1 MVHSGKSDQLGSSG
15 ERGICRRKEN
25 KDKTINI

>member
-1 MVHSGKSDQLGSSG
+1 MVQSGKSEQLGSSG
-15 ERGICRRKEN
+15 ERGICGRKEN